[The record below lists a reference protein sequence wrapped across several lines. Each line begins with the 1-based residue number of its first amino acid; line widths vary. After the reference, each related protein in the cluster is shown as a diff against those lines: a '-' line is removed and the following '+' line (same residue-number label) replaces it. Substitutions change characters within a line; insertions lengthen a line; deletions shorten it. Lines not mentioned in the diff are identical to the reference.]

1 MNSGSCQNLTAQT
14 DYKIMLANI
23 FMSGSTCSL
32 LTNIVEEK
40 LKLAYSKADTSS
52 QKNEQ
57 KRQAG
62 SSANGVRDKA

>member
-1 MNSGSCQNLTAQT
+1 
-14 DYKIMLANI
+14 
-23 FMSGSTCSL
+23 MSASASSL

-40 LKLAYSKADTSS
+40 LKLAYSKANTSC